1 MLKYI
6 ARDQKDNEGEEAKNK
21 ERKDVNETTQ
31 VIHQEPQMANERKN
45 IQNLCIVNR
54 INGTL
59 ITLKYEF
66 YITEAF
72 IAITFKQFLFQFLFI
87 KSMNYCLCLR
97 RYAVPSLIIHFRFL
111 RLC

>member
-6 ARDQKDNEGEEAKNK
+6 ARDQKDNKGKEAKNK

-45 IQNLCIVNR
+45 IQNLSIINR

-59 ITLKYEF
+59 ITLKYGF

-72 IAITFKQFLFQFLFI
+72 IAITFKQFYFSFCLSL
-87 KSMNYCLCLR
+87 SMFKEICCTFFD
-97 RYAVPSLIIHFRFL
+97 HTF
-111 RLC
+111 